1 MPISIPTRCWVLAA
15 AAERYSEHPL
25 AVTGGAGRRNATRAS
40 AWRAPRFRR
49 MPGIGV
55 RARLDGK
62 TVAVGGGGLLSG
74 EAPPPISADLETQ
87 GKTLLFVIRNG
98 RPVGVL
104 AAMDTLRPDV
114 PEALAELSRLGI
126 KHLELLTGDNE
137 RTAAAI
143 ARRWAFTGAP
153 TRCPRPPL
161 GACAAIWSTEI
172 IGPWFVAG
180 ATAERRGGAS
190 LLPAYRRELRAP
202 KSAYIVVACHEKS
215 ICCG

>member
-1 MPISIPTRCWVLAA
+1 MLAA
-15 AAERYSEHPL
+15 AAERYSEHPFAD
-25 AVTGGAGRRNATRAS
+25 AVRVVATLRGLPLGEPQDFEAI
-40 AWRAPRFRR
+40 
-49 MPGIGV
+49 PGIGV

-62 TVAVGGGGLLSG
+62 TVAVGGGRLLSG

-143 ARRWAFTGAP
+143 AA
-153 TRCPRPPL
+153 PL
-161 GACAAIWSTEI
+161 GIHWRAN
-172 IGPWFVAG
+172 
-180 ATAERRGGAS
+180 
-190 LLPAYRRELRAP
+190 LLPEDPRVRQLISQLLDIEN
-202 KSAYIVVACHEKS
+202 SAFKMLHYNSVNC
-215 ICCG
+215 